1 MHGWFKAKR
10 VGHGEKKKKKKEK
23 KKEAK
28 TVVNVTI
35 DNSPVGTLKFL
46 YGVLFL
52 SCNLF
57 CIL

>member
-1 MHGWFKAKR
+1 MDGSRPREWAMERKR
-10 VGHGEKKKKKKEK
+10 KKKKEK
-23 KKEAK
+23 KKVAK